1 MKLNK
6 ISYLLPLTAIAMAGC
21 ATNSYQSDIDSGKFV
36 EAKSADAGGSK
47 IVREYVPV
55 PVPGQLRPVPNT
67 EVQKLTPRSVLTKEA
82 AVAAANKNAQEFP
95 DQNDFFNAMMTYS
108 YMPGAMYTIYTAP
121 LNITDIVFEPEEK
134 IISQAA
140 GDTLRWQIASTYSG
154 EGKDLRWH
162 ILVKP
167 QKSDLTNSMIVTTNK
182 RTYHLILK
190 AVEADQAMVS
200 VKWQYPSA
208 MVQGFN
214 GGNLGDMNATD
225 GDSKLL
231 PPPQQ
236 NGGLDLSLSNMSF
249 NYHWSMLK
257 GDTPKWYP
265 EQVFS
270 SGHQT
275 FIKFPHEVVVGNA
288 TMPVPFVQSNAGEYG
303 TANFNWRMKGDY
315 MVIDTVIKDA
325 YLKTGTKESGETV
338 VQISQK

>member
-36 EAKSADAGGSK
+36 QAKSADAVGSRV
-47 IVREYVPV
+47 VREYVPV

-67 EVQKLTPRSVLTKEA
+67 EVQKLTQKSVLTKEA
-82 AVAAANKNAQEFP
+82 AVAEANKNAQEFP

-121 LNITDIVFEPEEK
+121 LNITDIIFEPEEK

-167 QKSDLTNSMIVTTNK
+167 QKTELNNSMIVTTNK

-190 AVEADQAMVS
+190 SVSADQAMVS

-208 MVQGFN
+208 MVQG
-214 GGNLGDMNATD
+214 L
-225 GDSKLL
+225 
-231 PPPQQ
+231 